1 MILDEILA
9 HKATE
14 LAARKAHEPESS
26 VAARVAAAPPPLD
39 FRAALHG
46 PDLSVI
52 AEVKRSSPARGALRL
67 DMDAERVAADYAAA
81 GAAAISVL
89 TDERYFRGLDADLV
103 AVRQRVQVPLLRKD
117 FVIDPYQVYE
127 ARALGADAVLLIVR
141 ALERRQIDELGRVA
155 AGLGMAALVE
165 VHTADELALAA
176 DIGATLIGINNRDL
190 TTMTVDLETTA
201 RLLPLAPPGAT
212 MVSESGIKSPDDVL
226 GSEGS
231 HAPRQAA
238 SSDPSRETTDPDPLI
253 TADSMQSRR
262 ARSMRCFASLIGCE
276 KIVGYAL
283 ASVAFHS
290 ERSEESVPGT
300 KGAARAADPSL
311 RSG

>member
-1 MILDEILA
+1 VILDEILA

-212 MVSESGIKSPDDVL
+212 MVSESGIKSPDDVRGLRQL
-226 GSEGS
+226 GVDAVLVGEALVT
-231 HAPRQAA
+231 APQ
-238 SSDPSRETTDPDPLI
+238 PSRLLAELVDAGRSLDDRPYR
-253 TADSMQSRR
+253 QSRR
-262 ARSMRCFASLIGCE
+262 GQGSRTQRHTLLSS
-276 KIVGYAL
+276 
-283 ASVAFHS
+283 
-290 ERSEESVPGT
+290 
-300 KGAARAADPSL
+300 
-311 RSG
+311 

>member
-67 DMDAERVAADYAAA
+67 DMDAARMAADYAAA

-226 GSEGS
+226 GLRQLGVDAVLVGEALVT
-231 HAPRQAA
+231 APQ
-238 SSDPSRETTDPDPLI
+238 PSRLLAELVDAGRSLDDRPYR
-253 TADSMQSRR
+253 QSGRGQGSR
-262 ARSMRCFASLIGCE
+262 TQRHTLLSS
-276 KIVGYAL
+276 
-283 ASVAFHS
+283 
-290 ERSEESVPGT
+290 
-300 KGAARAADPSL
+300 
-311 RSG
+311 

>member
-212 MVSESGIKSPDDVL
+212 MVSESGIKSPDDVRGLRQL
-226 GSEGS
+226 GVDAVLVGEALVT
-231 HAPRQAA
+231 APQ
-238 SSDPSRETTDPDPLI
+238 PSRLLAELVDAGRSLDDRPYR
-253 TADSMQSRR
+253 QSRR
-262 ARSMRCFASLIGCE
+262 GQGSRTQRHTLLSS
-276 KIVGYAL
+276 
-283 ASVAFHS
+283 
-290 ERSEESVPGT
+290 
-300 KGAARAADPSL
+300 
-311 RSG
+311 

>member
-1 MILDEILA
+1 VILDEILA

-117 FVIDPYQVYE
+117 FVIDHYQVYE
-127 ARALGADAVLLIVR
+127 ARALRADAVLLIVR
-141 ALERRQIDELGRVA
+141 APER
-155 AGLGMAALVE
+155 
-165 VHTADELALAA
+165 
-176 DIGATLIGINNRDL
+176 
-190 TTMTVDLETTA
+190 
-201 RLLPLAPPGAT
+201 
-212 MVSESGIKSPDDVL
+212 
-226 GSEGS
+226 
-231 HAPRQAA
+231 
-238 SSDPSRETTDPDPLI
+238 
-253 TADSMQSRR
+253 
-262 ARSMRCFASLIGCE
+262 
-276 KIVGYAL
+276 
-283 ASVAFHS
+283 
-290 ERSEESVPGT
+290 
-300 KGAARAADPSL
+300 
-311 RSG
+311 